1 MSYLFHSN
9 VDEGK
14 KVFLKTLCRALNK
27 KNLSHCLVLYDL
39 IIVELIYEDNLANFI
54 SEFYSL
60 S

>member
-27 KNLSHCLVLYDL
+27 NNLSHCLVLYDL